1 MQKWSNYLITVF
13 AVGAAVHMTSG
24 QAIAQTALEG
34 RNDPIYPEH
43 TADVFDRA
51 VDYELYDVD
60 TSFDTWE
67 VLNDYFGVSPLSL
80 IQPGYPEHN
89 AKRDFKKVSILYSD
103 IMQQQVASD
112 PVIRTPD
119 LANPYNSSIRSEA
132 PAQNGSLQL
141 LRGSGFSFDR

>member
-1 MQKWSNYLITVF
+1 MQKWSNHLITVF
-13 AVGAAVHMTSG
+13 AVGAAIQVASAP
-24 QAIAQTALEG
+24 AIAQTHLEG
-34 RNDPIYPEH
+34 RNPSYPEH

-67 VLNDYFGVSPLSL
+67 VLNDYFGVSPFSFL
-80 IQPGYPEHN
+80 QPGYPEHN
-89 AKRDFKKVSILYSD
+89 AKRDFKKVDILYSD
-103 IMQQQVASD
+103 IMHQQVASD

-119 LANPYNSSIRSEA
+119 LANPFNSSIRSEA
-132 PAQNGSLQL
+132 PAQNGTLQL